1 MSDLTATNCGCND
14 AQNANF
20 FGNNGSCNLI
30 WLILL
35 LSLLNNN
42 NDGCGCGGG
51 FGLFNNSGR
60 NSNNS
65 CSWLIWILL
74 ISCFC
79 GNN

>member
-20 FGNNGSCNLI
+20 FGNNSCNLI

-35 LSLLNNN
+35 LSLFNNG
-42 NDGCGCGGG
+42 NDGCGCNGGG
-51 FGLFNNSGR
+51 FGLFNNNGRSG
-60 NSNNS
+60 NNS